1 MPDVIQKKTVKASG
15 ERMLLSLKVE
25 VVQIKVR
32 DFRNEQEGNSIGG
45 IEGEVVEEDEVDF
58 TN

>member
-1 MPDVIQKKTVKASG
+1 
-15 ERMLLSLKVE
+15 MLLSLKVE